1 MKTVVVIII
10 QLIALIMFIGGI
22 FACFYTS
29 NEAHYAS
36 LSYNYRSEES
46 YWNAMFYLSLA
57 SVFNSFLVLGFSY
70 IVEAAAIYIERN
82 KHAKE
87 KEYEVVES

>member
-1 MKTVVVIII
+1 MKTTVIVIIQI
-10 QLIALIMFIGGI
+10 IALCMFIGGI
-22 FACFYTS
+22 IACFYTS

-36 LSYNYRSEES
+36 LSYYNRSDEA
-46 YWNAMFYLSLA
+46 YWDAMFYLSLA
-57 SVFNSFLVLGFSY
+57 TVLNSFLVLGFSY